1 MLGLIKKDLLIVKNN
16 LKLIGIVLTIFFILA
31 LQDNFDITFALPFIA
46 MIYLFTITLF
56 ISTFSYDEFNKWDAY
71 AVTLPNGRKNIVKS
85 KYITSIILVVSTLII
100 TLLLTHLITFI
111 NGSLEFEKVIS
122 LVLGLTTGIIF
133 VESIMLPII
142 FKFGIEKGRLG
153 LFGIT
158 IAITGI
164 ATIVSKK
171 FDLNIFVNIIQFFDN
186 YYFIIIPL
194 ALIILLLL
202 SYKISDKIYSKK
214 EF

>member
-31 LQDNFDITFALPFIA
+31 LQDKFDITLALPFIA
-46 MIYLFTITLF
+46 MIYLFVITLF

-85 KYITSIILVVSTLII
+85 KYITSIILVICALIVTLS
-100 TLLLTHLITFI
+100 LNYLISFI
-111 NGSLEFEKVIS
+111 NDSLEFEKVIS
-122 LVLGLTTGIIF
+122 LVLEMTTGIILI
-133 VESIMLPII
+133 ESIMLPII
-142 FKFGIEKGRLG
+142 FKFGIEKGRLC

-158 IAITGI
+158 ITITGI

-171 FDLNIFVNIIQFFDN
+171 FDLSISINIIQFFNN
-186 YYFIIIPL
+186 YDFIIIPL
-194 ALIILLLL
+194 VLIILLLL
-202 SYKISDKIYSKK
+202 SYKISEKIYSKK

>member
-31 LQDNFDITFALPFIA
+31 LQDKFDITLALPFIA
-46 MIYLFTITLF
+46 MIYLFVITLF

-85 KYITSIILVVSTLII
+85 KYITSIILVICALIVTLS
-100 TLLLTHLITFI
+100 LNYLISFI
-111 NGSLEFEKVIS
+111 NDSLEFEKVIS
-122 LVLGLTTGIIF
+122 LVLEMTTGIILI
-133 VESIMLPII
+133 ESIMLPII
-142 FKFGIEKGRLG
+142 FKLGIEKGRLC

-158 IAITGI
+158 ITITGI

-171 FDLNIFVNIIQFFDN
+171 FDLSISINIIQFFNN
-186 YYFIIIPL
+186 YDFIIIPL
-194 ALIILLLL
+194 VLIILLLL
-202 SYKISDKIYSKK
+202 SYKISEKIYSKK

>member
-31 LQDNFDITFALPFIA
+31 LQDKFDITLALQFIE
-46 MIYLFTITLF
+46 MIYLFVITLF

-85 KYITSIILVVSTLII
+85 KYITSIILVICALIVTLS
-100 TLLLTHLITFI
+100 LNYLISFI
-111 NGSLEFEKVIS
+111 NDSLEFEKVIS
-122 LVLGLTTGIIF
+122 LVLEMTTGIILI
-133 VESIMLPII
+133 ESIMLPII
-142 FKFGIEKGRLG
+142 FKLGIEKGRLC

-158 IAITGI
+158 ITITGI

-171 FDLNIFVNIIQFFDN
+171 FDLSISINIIQFFNN
-186 YYFIIIPL
+186 YDFIIIPL
-194 ALIILLLL
+194 VV
-202 SYKISDKIYSKK
+202 STSK
-214 EF
+214 

>member
-31 LQDNFDITFALPFIA
+31 LQDKFDITITLPFIA
-46 MIYLFTITLF
+46 MIYLFAITLF

-85 KYITSIILVVSTLII
+85 KYITSIILVICALIVTLS
-100 TLLLTHLITFI
+100 LNYLISFI
-111 NGSLEFEKVIS
+111 NDSLEFEKVIS

-171 FDLNIFVNIIQFFDN
+171 FDLSISINIIQFFNN
-186 YYFIIIPL
+186 YDFIIIPL
-194 ALIILLLL
+194 VLIILLLL
-202 SYKISDKIYSKK
+202 SYKISEKIYSKK

>member
-31 LQDNFDITFALPFIA
+31 LQDKFDITIALPFIA
-46 MIYLFTITLF
+46 MIYLFAITLF

-85 KYITSIILVVSTLII
+85 KYITSIILVICALIVTLS
-100 TLLLTHLITFI
+100 LNYLISFI
-111 NGSLEFEKVIS
+111 NDSLEFEKVIS

-171 FDLNIFVNIIQFFDN
+171 FDLSISINIIQFFNN
-186 YYFIIIPL
+186 YDFIIIPL
-194 ALIILLLL
+194 VLIILLLL
-202 SYKISDKIYSKK
+202 SYKISEKIYSKK

>member
-171 FDLNIFVNIIQFFDN
+171 FDLSIFVNIIQFFDN

>member
-1 MLGLIKKDLLIVKNN
+1 MLGLIKKDLLIVKSN
-16 LKLIGIVLTIFFILA
+16 LKLIGIVLIIFFMLA
-31 LQDNFDITFALPFIA
+31 VQGNFDIILALPFIA
-46 MIYLFTITLF
+46 IIYLFVITLF

-85 KYITSIILVVSTLII
+85 KYITSIILVVSALII

-142 FKFGIEKGRLG
+142 FKYGIEKGRLG
-153 LFGIT
+153 LFGVT

-171 FDLNIFVNIIQFFDN
+171 FDLSIFVNIIQFFDN
-186 YYFIIIPL
+186 YYFIIIPVI
-194 ALIILLLL
+194 LIIILLL
-202 SYKISDKIYSKK
+202 SYKISEKIYLKK